1 MAGKKLDVRLEAVEE
16 KLGSFHTKVQ
26 AEILRGIELVL
37 LRQQKMEQNLS
48 AIMQK
53 LDAMAIEQNTD
64 SRIGTEMLPKLK
76 SPVDFSAVAFGS

>member
-1 MAGKKLDVRLEAVEE
+1 MAGKKLDVRVEVVEE

-26 AEILRGIELVL
+26 AEILWGIKPVL

-53 LDAMAIEQNTD
+53 LDAMAIERNTE
-64 SRIGTEMLPKLK
+64 SRIGT
-76 SPVDFSAVAFGS
+76 